1 MTAIC
6 PQRAGA
12 AHGHAAP
19 CAEQHRK
26 GDGIVV
32 GYGLLL
38 GSLAGRAGGA
48 GRAGALP
55 RFILKVVGAY
65 AVRVLVRRVAV
76 MIMIFSRAA
85 VVVPALPVGASGMR
99 QRRRGEKQQSQQQ
112 EEEAAAAHGQR

>member
-19 CAEQHRK
+19 CAEQHGK

-32 GYGLLL
+32 GYGLLF
-38 GSLAGRAGGA
+38 GSLAGCAGGA

-65 AVRVLVRRVAV
+65 AVRMLVRRVAV
-76 MIMIFSRAA
+76 MIMIFPRAA
-85 VVVPALPVGASGMR
+85 VVVPALPVGAPGMR
-99 QRRRGEKQQSQQQ
+99 QRRRGKKQQSQKQ
-112 EEEAAAAHGQR
+112 EAEAAAAHGQR